1 MKQVIAIVFLACGLS
16 VTANADIW
24 KWVDEQGNVHYG
36 DMAARADAVN
46 AERVGDASSR
56 RPASR
61 PGNSLAVTSRGN
73 DSNSGEASDDTQ
85 EGENARA
92 YYCKQAT
99 DIYESYVS
107 APRLYKT
114 RADGEREYLSDEE
127 TAAKL
132 AEARASMAE
141 WCN

>member
-1 MKQVIAIVFLACGLS
+1 MKQVIAILLLACGLS

-46 AERVGDASSR
+46 AERISYA
-56 RPASR
+56 
-61 PGNSLAVTSRGN
+61 PGNRTVSRSGHSPAATSRGN
-73 DSNSGEASDDTQ
+73 DNMPGETPDDAQ
-85 EGENARA
+85 EGADAKA

-99 DIYESYVS
+99 DIYESYMD
-107 APRLYKT
+107 APRLYRT
-114 RADGEREYLSDEE
+114 GADGEREYLSDEE
-127 TAAKL
+127 TAAAL

>member
-24 KWVDEQGNVHYG
+24 KWVDEQGTVHYG

-46 AERVGDASSR
+46 AERISHASSSR
-56 RPASR
+56 SASR
-61 PGNSLAVTSRGN
+61 SGNSPAVTSRGN
-73 DSNSGEASDDTQ
+73 DSKSGEARDDAQ

-99 DIYESYVS
+99 DIYESYAT
-107 APRLYKT
+107 APRLYRT
-114 RADGEREYLSDEE
+114 GADGKREYLSDEE
-127 TAAKL
+127 TAATL
-132 AEARASMAE
+132 AEAKASMAE

>member
-46 AERVGDASSR
+46 AERISYA
-56 RPASR
+56 
-61 PGNSLAVTSRGN
+61 PGNRSGSSPAATTRGT
-73 DSNSGEASDDTQ
+73 DSQPGDTLEDGQ
-85 EGENARA
+85 EGADAKA

-99 DIYESYVS
+99 DIYKSYVD
-107 APRLYKT
+107 APRLYRT
-114 RADGEREYLSDEE
+114 GADGEREYLSDVE
-127 TAAKL
+127 TAATL

>member
-36 DMAARADAVN
+36 DMAARADALN
-46 AERVGDASSR
+46 AERISYAASNRSDSRSANTSAAMSPGADSKPGQTSADA
-56 RPASR
+56 
-61 PGNSLAVTSRGN
+61 
-73 DSNSGEASDDTQ
+73 Q
-85 EGENARA
+85 EGADAKA

-99 DIYESYVS
+99 DIYESYMD
-107 APRLYKT
+107 APRLYRT
-114 RADGEREYLSDEE
+114 GADGEREYLSDEE
-127 TAAKL
+127 TAAAL

>member
-36 DMAARADAVN
+36 DMAARADASN
-46 AERVGDASSR
+46 AERISYASSSR
-56 RPASR
+56 SASR
-61 PGNSLAVTSRGN
+61 SGNSPAVTNRGSAN
-73 DSNSGEASDDTQ
+73 TPGETPDDVQ
-85 EGENARA
+85 EGADAKA

-99 DIYESYVS
+99 DIYESYMD
-107 APRLYKT
+107 APRLYRT
-114 RADGEREYLSDEE
+114 GADGEREYLSDEE
-127 TAAKL
+127 TAAAL

>member
-1 MKQVIAIVFLACGLS
+1 MKKVIAIVFLACGLS

-36 DMAARADAVN
+36 DMAARAHAVN
-46 AERVGDASSR
+46 AERISYA
-56 RPASR
+56 
-61 PGNSLAVTSRGN
+61 PGNRSVSRSGNSPAVTTSGN
-73 DSNSGEASDDTQ
+73 DSMPGETSGDAQ
-85 EGENARA
+85 EGADAKA

-114 RADGEREYLSDEE
+114 GTDGEREYLSDEE
-127 TAAKL
+127 TAAAL